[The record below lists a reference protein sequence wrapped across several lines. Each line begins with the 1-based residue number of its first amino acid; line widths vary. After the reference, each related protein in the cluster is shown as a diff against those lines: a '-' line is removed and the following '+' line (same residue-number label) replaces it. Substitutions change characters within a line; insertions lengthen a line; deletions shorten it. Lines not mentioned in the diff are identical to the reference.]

1 MYKFLI
7 GIVLACFLLACE
19 KERLPAP
26 NPVEKT
32 FDLSGFT
39 RLHAGETYHVTV
51 KQGAAFSILARGRA
65 EDVADLVVAR
75 EGSNMLSFRYNAYK
89 PDRNRV
95 DIEITMPL
103 LTGLHLQDAA
113 SGKVDGFGQQNNSV
127 NITLAGTAQC
137 RLNAL
142 PVLVNAFLSANSELT
157 LVGTSGDL
165 IVSLL
170 ANAKLHAYEATFDDA
185 DVYTV
190 AKATAKL
197 KVRKSLAAF
206 ASDQSRIYYKGTPAS
221 VNVEEEGGGKVI
233 RE

>member
-7 GIVLACFLLACE
+7 SITLACFLLACE
-19 KERLPAP
+19 KERVTAP
-26 NPVEKT
+26 NPVEKI
-32 FDLSGFT
+32 FDLTGFT
-39 RLHAGETYHVTV
+39 RIHAGETYHVTV
-51 KQGAAFSILARGRA
+51 KQGAAFRILAKGRG
-65 EDVADLVVAR
+65 EDVADLVASI
-75 EGSNMLSFRYNAYK
+75 EAGNILSLRYNNFK
-89 PDRNRV
+89 PDRYRL
-95 DIEITMPL
+95 DFEITLPTL
-103 LTGLHLQDAA
+103 LGIHLTDAA
-113 SGKVDGFGQQNNSV
+113 TGKVDGFGQQNSPV
-127 NITLAGTAQC
+127 KVVLAGVAQC
-137 RLNAL
+137 RLSEL
-142 PVLVNAFLSANSELT
+142 PVLVDVFLSANSELT
-157 LVGTSGDL
+157 LAGTSGDL
-165 IVSLL
+165 LASLL

>member
-1 MYKFLI
+1 MYKYLI
-7 GIVLACFLLACE
+7 GIVLALFLLACE
-19 KERLPAP
+19 KEKIPVS

-39 RLHAGETYHVTV
+39 RIKAGETYHVTV
-51 KQGAAFSILARGRA
+51 QQGPAFRILAKGRA
-65 EDVADLVVAR
+65 EDVADLVVAM
-75 EGSNMLSFRYNAYK
+75 EGSNLLSFRYDAFK
-89 PDRNRV
+89 PDRSRV
-95 DIEITMPL
+95 DIAITLPSL
-103 LTGLHLQDAA
+103 SNLHLQDAA
-113 SGKVDGFGQQNNSV
+113 RGEVNGFGQQNTSV
-127 NITLAGTAQC
+127 RVTLAGTAKC

-142 PVLVNAFLSANSELT
+142 PVLVNAFLYANSELT
-157 LVGTSGDL
+157 LAGTSGDL

-170 ANAKLHAYEATFDDA
+170 ANAKLHAYEATFDDV
-185 DVYTV
+185 DVYAV

>member
-1 MYKFLI
+1 MYKFLF

-19 KERLPAP
+19 KERQPAP

-32 FDLSGFT
+32 FDLSGFNRIHT
-39 RLHAGETYHVTV
+39 GETYHVTV
-51 KQGAAFSILARGRA
+51 KHGAAFSIVAKGRA
-65 EDVADLVVAR
+65 EDVADLVVSK
-75 EGSNMLSFRYNAYK
+75 EGSQILSIRYNTYK
-89 PDRNRV
+89 PDRYRV
-95 DIEITMPL
+95 DIDITLPWL
-103 LTGLHLQDAA
+103 VSLNLKDAA
-113 SGKVDGFGQQNNSV
+113 TGEVSGFEQQNSSV
-127 NITLAGTAQC
+127 NVVLAGVATC
-137 RLNAL
+137 RFNGL
-142 PVLVNAFLSANSELT
+142 PVLVNAFLYANSELT

-190 AKATAKL
+190 AKSTAKL

-221 VNVEEEGGGKVI
+221 VNVEEEGSGRVI